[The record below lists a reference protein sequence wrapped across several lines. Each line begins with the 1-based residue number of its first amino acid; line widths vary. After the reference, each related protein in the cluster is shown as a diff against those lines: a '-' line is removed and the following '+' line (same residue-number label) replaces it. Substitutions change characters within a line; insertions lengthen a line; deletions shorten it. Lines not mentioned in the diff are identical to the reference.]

1 MSRLQAVQCC
11 SGQAGAGAV
20 ADREGLWSDRCSI
33 GSRRVTFIRRLGP
46 RPEAGDEIEHRASP
60 ARKARITGTLTIGR
74 SEEHTSELQS
84 LMRISYAVFCLKKK
98 KTNHTT
104 TTN

>member
-1 MSRLQAVQCC
+1 MSGGQAVQCC
-11 SGQAGAGAV
+11 SVQAGAGAV

-60 ARKARITGTLTIGR
+60 ARKARITGTLTIGAQR
-74 SEEHTSELQS
+74 MLSAKSASQIGSATGRERVCES
-84 LMRISYAVFCLKKK
+84 V
-98 KTNHTT
+98 
-104 TTN
+104 